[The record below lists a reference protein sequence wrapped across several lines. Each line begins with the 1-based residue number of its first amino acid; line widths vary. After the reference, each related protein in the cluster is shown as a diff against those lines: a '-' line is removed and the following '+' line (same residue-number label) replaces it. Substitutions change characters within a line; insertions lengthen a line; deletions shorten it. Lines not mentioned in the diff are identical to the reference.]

1 MGALAM
7 TSGDPDVPVE
17 PGVTGRT
24 GAVGVV
30 GVAGAAVDP
39 APLGVCV
46 STGALALANVPV
58 RDELEPVP
66 FPVVSTGALALTAG
80 EPDVPV
86 EPDAPAEPEVTG
98 RTGAVGAVVTGR
110 TGAVGAVVTGS
121 TGAVGVLGVTG
132 STGAVGVVGV
142 AGAAVDPA
150 PLGVCV
156 STGAL
161 ALANVPVRDELF
173 PESVPFPV
181 VSTGAL
187 ALTAGDPDVPVEP
200 VVAGRTGAVEPEVTG
215 RTGAIGA
222 LGVAGR
228 TGAAWLVRLG
238 KDTGAMA

>member
-66 FPVVSTGALALTAG
+66 FPVVSTGVLALTAG

-86 EPDAPAEPEVTG
+86 EPDAPAEPE
-98 RTGAVGAVVTGR
+98 VTGR

-181 VSTGAL
+181 VSTGVL